1 MREIP
6 ASQLR
11 EGILRMLSDK
21 NKLRT
26 LLLSDDLDIRHKLQ
40 NILITISMA
49 GCAASVVIS
58 FATQMSLA
66 GNLASLLGLL
76 TLSLA
81 FYLSVI
87 RKKKEAAYYL
97 ITIAVNLVLFPLMYM
112 LNGGV
117 YSGMPLWLAFG
128 LVFPWFAMDGAR
140 CCVMFALDLI
150 AALGCLAVQMFFP
163 ELILLPEG
171 DLTKM
176 AVLDVAQV
184 MVTVPVM
191 IGLTVKYQSV
201 VFKRQ
206 QRKMEQQEKKLLE
219 AMRTADRANEA
230 KTSFLASMSHEIR
243 TPINAVLG
251 MDEMILRESSD
262 ESILSYAANIQSA
275 GHSLLSVIND
285 ILDLSKIESGRLELL
300 TAEYSTQQL
309 MNDCYSM
316 MIMRAEKKDL
326 LLEIKNDPQLPA
338 KLAGDEVRLRQVILN
353 LLTNAVKYTSAGEV
367 TMRVD
372 FKHTAE
378 NEIMLKISVRDTGM
392 GISQENQQNLFKA
405 FRRLDEMT
413 NRHIEGTG
421 LGLNIT
427 KHLTEMMGGTI
438 AVRSTL
444 GSGSEFT
451 VEIPQRVVS
460 YEPVGVFIE
469 NRRAA
474 SGQKEEYHERFR
486 APGARILVVDDVKL
500 NIDVIK
506 GLLRLTQIRTESA
519 YSGRECLGLV
529 SRTHYDLIFMDHLM
543 PDMDGI
549 ETLKQLRAQDGSPNA
564 GTPVIA
570 LTANVMVGAR
580 EKYAACGFTDY
591 LAKPVQSDRL
601 ESVLLEYLPREL
613 ILPITP
619 GSETHE
625 AASGAREL
633 PELNAAA
640 GINCCCGDEKLFRRI
655 IGMADMTSRAES
667 LEKALDNSD
676 WKEYAQTCTELC
688 SAAAAV
694 GAERLAQSAQYSA
707 DLLAAGNIAELRS
720 HERRLI
726 SHCKSFDEAAAA
738 YIQKYTENG
747 EKY

>member
-76 TLSLA
+76 TLFLA

-87 RKKKEAAYYL
+87 RKKKEAASYL

-128 LVFPWFAMDGAR
+128 LAFPWFAMDGAR

-201 VFKRQ
+201 VFMRQ

-474 SGQKEEYHERFR
+474 QRSERGVSR
-486 APGARILVVDDVKL
+486 ALPGAGSKDP
-500 NIDVIK
+500 
-506 GLLRLTQIRTESA
+506 G
-519 YSGRECLGLV
+519 SGRCE
-529 SRTHYDLIFMDHLM
+529 
-543 PDMDGI
+543 
-549 ETLKQLRAQDGSPNA
+549 
-564 GTPVIA
+564 
-570 LTANVMVGAR
+570 
-580 EKYAACGFTDY
+580 
-591 LAKPVQSDRL
+591 
-601 ESVLLEYLPREL
+601 
-613 ILPITP
+613 
-619 GSETHE
+619 
-625 AASGAREL
+625 
-633 PELNAAA
+633 
-640 GINCCCGDEKLFRRI
+640 
-655 IGMADMTSRAES
+655 
-667 LEKALDNSD
+667 
-676 WKEYAQTCTELC
+676 
-688 SAAAAV
+688 
-694 GAERLAQSAQYSA
+694 AQYRCHKGTAPSDA
-707 DLLAAGNIAELRS
+707 DTDRIRLQRARVPRAGFAYALRP
-720 HERRLI
+720 
-726 SHCKSFDEAAAA
+726 
-738 YIQKYTENG
+738 YIHGSSYA
-747 EKY
+747 

>member
-21 NKLRT
+21 SKLRT

-140 CCVMFALDLI
+140 CYVMFALDLI

-427 KHLTEMMGGTI
+427 KRLTEMMGGTI

-564 GTPVIA
+564 GTP
-570 LTANVMVGAR
+570 
-580 EKYAACGFTDY
+580 
-591 LAKPVQSDRL
+591 
-601 ESVLLEYLPREL
+601 
-613 ILPITP
+613 
-619 GSETHE
+619 
-625 AASGAREL
+625 
-633 PELNAAA
+633 
-640 GINCCCGDEKLFRRI
+640 RR
-655 IGMADMTSRAES
+655 
-667 LEKALDNSD
+667 
-676 WKEYAQTCTELC
+676 
-688 SAAAAV
+688 
-694 GAERLAQSAQYSA
+694 
-707 DLLAAGNIAELRS
+707 
-720 HERRLI
+720 RR
-726 SHCKSFDEAAAA
+726 
-738 YIQKYTENG
+738 N
-747 EKY
+747 

>member
-1 MREIP
+1 MPNAGNPREP
-6 ASQLR
+6 TQGGYTAHALR
-11 EGILRMLSDK
+11 QKQTPYAPSER
-21 NKLRT
+21 RP
-26 LLLSDDLDIRHKLQ
+26 RHTPQTTEYTDYYKHG
-40 NILITISMA
+40 

-87 RKKKEAAYYL
+87 RKKKEAASYL

-140 CCVMFALDLI
+140 CYVMFALDLI

-460 YEPVGVFIE
+460 YDPVGVFIE

-564 GTPVIA
+564 GTP
-570 LTANVMVGAR
+570 
-580 EKYAACGFTDY
+580 
-591 LAKPVQSDRL
+591 
-601 ESVLLEYLPREL
+601 
-613 ILPITP
+613 
-619 GSETHE
+619 
-625 AASGAREL
+625 
-633 PELNAAA
+633 
-640 GINCCCGDEKLFRRI
+640 RR
-655 IGMADMTSRAES
+655 
-667 LEKALDNSD
+667 
-676 WKEYAQTCTELC
+676 
-688 SAAAAV
+688 
-694 GAERLAQSAQYSA
+694 
-707 DLLAAGNIAELRS
+707 
-720 HERRLI
+720 RR
-726 SHCKSFDEAAAA
+726 
-738 YIQKYTENG
+738 N
-747 EKY
+747 

>member
-87 RKKKEAAYYL
+87 RKKKEAASYL

-201 VFKRQ
+201 VFTRQ

-427 KHLTEMMGGTI
+427 K
-438 AVRSTL
+438 
-444 GSGSEFT
+444 
-451 VEIPQRVVS
+451 
-460 YEPVGVFIE
+460 
-469 NRRAA
+469 A
-474 SGQKEEYHERFR
+474 SH
-486 APGARILVVDDVKL
+486 
-500 NIDVIK
+500 
-506 GLLRLTQIRTESA
+506 
-519 YSGRECLGLV
+519 
-529 SRTHYDLIFMDHLM
+529 
-543 PDMDGI
+543 
-549 ETLKQLRAQDGSPNA
+549 
-564 GTPVIA
+564 
-570 LTANVMVGAR
+570 
-580 EKYAACGFTDY
+580 
-591 LAKPVQSDRL
+591 
-601 ESVLLEYLPREL
+601 
-613 ILPITP
+613 
-619 GSETHE
+619 
-625 AASGAREL
+625 
-633 PELNAAA
+633 
-640 GINCCCGDEKLFRRI
+640 
-655 IGMADMTSRAES
+655 
-667 LEKALDNSD
+667 
-676 WKEYAQTCTELC
+676 
-688 SAAAAV
+688 
-694 GAERLAQSAQYSA
+694 
-707 DLLAAGNIAELRS
+707 
-720 HERRLI
+720 
-726 SHCKSFDEAAAA
+726 
-738 YIQKYTENG
+738 
-747 EKY
+747 

>member
-1 MREIP
+1 MKNTKAYGAEI
-6 ASQLR
+6 QDELR
-11 EGILRMLSDK
+11 ETAPEYEKWRRRLFIMNCVIAAGVFLLEIGVNIILFVQGKVNPDIVYHLMRYLVVPSGLVFLAVLFDGIMMRCFPNKDWLLNYIMVLTVVFMCTVVAVTHYVFPITMTAFVIPVLMSVVFGNNRM
-21 NKLRT
+21 T
-26 LLLSDDLDIRHKLQ
+26 AA
-40 NILITISMA
+40 T
-49 GCAASVVIS
+49 AASCSVCVILTGIWRNIDGTDTDRYYVVQEVVIS
-58 FATQMSLA
+58 LGIIFMSLIVA
-66 GNLASLLGLL
+66 EIVNSLITEQNHRLL
-76 TLSLA
+76 DAL
-81 FYLSVI
+81 
-87 RKKKEAAYYL
+87 RKEKRSQQEAEAA
-97 ITIAVNLVLFPLMYM
+97 N
-112 LNGGV
+112 
-117 YSGMPLWLAFG
+117 
-128 LVFPWFAMDGAR
+128 
-140 CCVMFALDLI
+140 
-150 AALGCLAVQMFFP
+150 
-163 ELILLPEG
+163 
-171 DLTKM
+171 M
-176 AVLDVAQV
+176 A
-184 MVTVPVM
+184 
-191 IGLTVKYQSV
+191 KS
-201 VFKRQ
+201 
-206 QRKMEQQEKKLLE
+206 
-219 AMRTADRANEA
+219 
-230 KTSFLASMSHEIR
+230 SFLANMSHEIR

-667 LEKALDNSD
+667 LEKALDSSD

-694 GAERLAQSAQYSA
+694 GAERLAQSAQYAA

-726 SHCKSFDEAAAA
+726 SHCRSFDEAAAA

>member
-21 NKLRT
+21 SKLRT

-140 CCVMFALDLI
+140 CYVMFALDLI

-367 TMRVD
+367 TVRVD

-460 YEPVGVFIE
+460 YEPVGGVHRE
-469 NRRAA
+469 PPCRQRSERGVSRAL
-474 SGQKEEYHERFR
+474 
-486 APGARILVVDDVKL
+486 PGAGSKDP
-500 NIDVIK
+500 
-506 GLLRLTQIRTESA
+506 G
-519 YSGRECLGLV
+519 SGRCEAQHRCHKGTAPSDADTDRIRLQRARVPRAGFADAL
-529 SRTHYDLIFMDHLM
+529 R
-543 PDMDGI
+543 PDI
-549 ETLKQLRAQDGSPNA
+549 HGSS
-564 GTPVIA
+564 
-570 LTANVMVGAR
+570 
-580 EKYAACGFTDY
+580 YA
-591 LAKPVQSDRL
+591 
-601 ESVLLEYLPREL
+601 
-613 ILPITP
+613 
-619 GSETHE
+619 
-625 AASGAREL
+625 
-633 PELNAAA
+633 
-640 GINCCCGDEKLFRRI
+640 
-655 IGMADMTSRAES
+655 
-667 LEKALDNSD
+667 
-676 WKEYAQTCTELC
+676 
-688 SAAAAV
+688 
-694 GAERLAQSAQYSA
+694 
-707 DLLAAGNIAELRS
+707 
-720 HERRLI
+720 
-726 SHCKSFDEAAAA
+726 
-738 YIQKYTENG
+738 
-747 EKY
+747 

>member
-87 RKKKEAAYYL
+87 RKKKEAASYL

-184 MVTVPVM
+184 MVTVSVM

-460 YEPVGVFIE
+460 YEPVGGVHRE
-469 NRRAA
+469 PPCRQRSERGVSRAL
-474 SGQKEEYHERFR
+474 
-486 APGARILVVDDVKL
+486 PGAGSKDP
-500 NIDVIK
+500 
-506 GLLRLTQIRTESA
+506 G
-519 YSGRECLGLV
+519 SGRCEAQHRCHKGTAPSDADTDRIRLQRARVPRAGFAYAL
-529 SRTHYDLIFMDHLM
+529 R
-543 PDMDGI
+543 PDI
-549 ETLKQLRAQDGSPNA
+549 HGSP
-564 GTPVIA
+564 
-570 LTANVMVGAR
+570 
-580 EKYAACGFTDY
+580 YA
-591 LAKPVQSDRL
+591 
-601 ESVLLEYLPREL
+601 
-613 ILPITP
+613 
-619 GSETHE
+619 
-625 AASGAREL
+625 
-633 PELNAAA
+633 
-640 GINCCCGDEKLFRRI
+640 
-655 IGMADMTSRAES
+655 
-667 LEKALDNSD
+667 
-676 WKEYAQTCTELC
+676 
-688 SAAAAV
+688 
-694 GAERLAQSAQYSA
+694 
-707 DLLAAGNIAELRS
+707 
-720 HERRLI
+720 
-726 SHCKSFDEAAAA
+726 
-738 YIQKYTENG
+738 
-747 EKY
+747 

>member
-21 NKLRT
+21 SKLRT

-176 AVLDVAQV
+176 ALLDVAQV

-201 VFKRQ
+201 VFMRQ

-367 TMRVD
+367 TMLVD

-460 YEPVGVFIE
+460 YEPVGGVHRE
-469 NRRAA
+469 PPCRQRSERGVSRAL
-474 SGQKEEYHERFR
+474 
-486 APGARILVVDDVKL
+486 PGAGSKDP
-500 NIDVIK
+500 
-506 GLLRLTQIRTESA
+506 G
-519 YSGRECLGLV
+519 SGRCEAQHRCHKGTAPSDADTDRIRLQRARVPRAGFADAL
-529 SRTHYDLIFMDHLM
+529 R
-543 PDMDGI
+543 PDI
-549 ETLKQLRAQDGSPNA
+549 HGSS
-564 GTPVIA
+564 
-570 LTANVMVGAR
+570 
-580 EKYAACGFTDY
+580 YA
-591 LAKPVQSDRL
+591 
-601 ESVLLEYLPREL
+601 
-613 ILPITP
+613 
-619 GSETHE
+619 
-625 AASGAREL
+625 
-633 PELNAAA
+633 
-640 GINCCCGDEKLFRRI
+640 
-655 IGMADMTSRAES
+655 
-667 LEKALDNSD
+667 
-676 WKEYAQTCTELC
+676 
-688 SAAAAV
+688 
-694 GAERLAQSAQYSA
+694 
-707 DLLAAGNIAELRS
+707 
-720 HERRLI
+720 
-726 SHCKSFDEAAAA
+726 
-738 YIQKYTENG
+738 
-747 EKY
+747 

>member
-87 RKKKEAAYYL
+87 RKKKEAASYL

-460 YEPVGVFIE
+460 YEPVGGVHRE
-469 NRRAA
+469 PPCRQRSERGVSRAL
-474 SGQKEEYHERFR
+474 
-486 APGARILVVDDVKL
+486 PGAGSKDP
-500 NIDVIK
+500 
-506 GLLRLTQIRTESA
+506 G
-519 YSGRECLGLV
+519 SGRCEAQHRCHKGTAPSDADTDRIRLQRARVPRAGFAYAL
-529 SRTHYDLIFMDHLM
+529 R
-543 PDMDGI
+543 PDI
-549 ETLKQLRAQDGSPNA
+549 HGSP
-564 GTPVIA
+564 
-570 LTANVMVGAR
+570 
-580 EKYAACGFTDY
+580 YA
-591 LAKPVQSDRL
+591 
-601 ESVLLEYLPREL
+601 
-613 ILPITP
+613 
-619 GSETHE
+619 
-625 AASGAREL
+625 
-633 PELNAAA
+633 
-640 GINCCCGDEKLFRRI
+640 
-655 IGMADMTSRAES
+655 
-667 LEKALDNSD
+667 
-676 WKEYAQTCTELC
+676 
-688 SAAAAV
+688 
-694 GAERLAQSAQYSA
+694 
-707 DLLAAGNIAELRS
+707 
-720 HERRLI
+720 
-726 SHCKSFDEAAAA
+726 
-738 YIQKYTENG
+738 
-747 EKY
+747 

>member
-87 RKKKEAAYYL
+87 RKKKEAASYL

-460 YEPVGVFIE
+460 YEPVGGVHRE
-469 NRRAA
+469 PPCRQRSERGVSRAL
-474 SGQKEEYHERFR
+474 
-486 APGARILVVDDVKL
+486 PGAGSKDP
-500 NIDVIK
+500 
-506 GLLRLTQIRTESA
+506 G
-519 YSGRECLGLV
+519 SGRCEAQHRCHKGTAPSDADTDRIRLQRARVPRAGFADAL
-529 SRTHYDLIFMDHLM
+529 R
-543 PDMDGI
+543 PDI
-549 ETLKQLRAQDGSPNA
+549 HGSS
-564 GTPVIA
+564 
-570 LTANVMVGAR
+570 
-580 EKYAACGFTDY
+580 YA
-591 LAKPVQSDRL
+591 
-601 ESVLLEYLPREL
+601 
-613 ILPITP
+613 
-619 GSETHE
+619 
-625 AASGAREL
+625 
-633 PELNAAA
+633 
-640 GINCCCGDEKLFRRI
+640 
-655 IGMADMTSRAES
+655 
-667 LEKALDNSD
+667 
-676 WKEYAQTCTELC
+676 
-688 SAAAAV
+688 
-694 GAERLAQSAQYSA
+694 
-707 DLLAAGNIAELRS
+707 
-720 HERRLI
+720 
-726 SHCKSFDEAAAA
+726 
-738 YIQKYTENG
+738 
-747 EKY
+747 

>member
-76 TLSLA
+76 TLFLA

-87 RKKKEAAYYL
+87 RKKKEAASYL

-117 YSGMPLWLAFG
+117 YSGMPLWLVFG

-140 CCVMFALDLI
+140 CYVMFALDLI

-460 YEPVGVFIE
+460 YEPVGGVHRE
-469 NRRAA
+469 PPCRQRSERGVSRAL
-474 SGQKEEYHERFR
+474 
-486 APGARILVVDDVKL
+486 PGAGSKDP
-500 NIDVIK
+500 
-506 GLLRLTQIRTESA
+506 G
-519 YSGRECLGLV
+519 SGRCEAQHRCHKGTAPSDADTDRIRLQRARVPRAGFADAL
-529 SRTHYDLIFMDHLM
+529 R
-543 PDMDGI
+543 PDI
-549 ETLKQLRAQDGSPNA
+549 HGSS
-564 GTPVIA
+564 
-570 LTANVMVGAR
+570 
-580 EKYAACGFTDY
+580 YA
-591 LAKPVQSDRL
+591 
-601 ESVLLEYLPREL
+601 
-613 ILPITP
+613 
-619 GSETHE
+619 
-625 AASGAREL
+625 
-633 PELNAAA
+633 
-640 GINCCCGDEKLFRRI
+640 
-655 IGMADMTSRAES
+655 
-667 LEKALDNSD
+667 
-676 WKEYAQTCTELC
+676 
-688 SAAAAV
+688 
-694 GAERLAQSAQYSA
+694 
-707 DLLAAGNIAELRS
+707 
-720 HERRLI
+720 
-726 SHCKSFDEAAAA
+726 
-738 YIQKYTENG
+738 
-747 EKY
+747 

>member
-76 TLSLA
+76 TLFLA

-87 RKKKEAAYYL
+87 RKKKEAASYL

-460 YEPVGVFIE
+460 YEPVGGVHRE
-469 NRRAA
+469 PPCRQRSERGVSRAL
-474 SGQKEEYHERFR
+474 
-486 APGARILVVDDVKL
+486 PGAGSKDP
-500 NIDVIK
+500 
-506 GLLRLTQIRTESA
+506 G
-519 YSGRECLGLV
+519 SGRCEAQHRCHKGTAPSDADTDRIRLQRARVPRAGFADAL
-529 SRTHYDLIFMDHLM
+529 R
-543 PDMDGI
+543 PDI
-549 ETLKQLRAQDGSPNA
+549 HGSS
-564 GTPVIA
+564 
-570 LTANVMVGAR
+570 
-580 EKYAACGFTDY
+580 YA
-591 LAKPVQSDRL
+591 
-601 ESVLLEYLPREL
+601 
-613 ILPITP
+613 
-619 GSETHE
+619 
-625 AASGAREL
+625 
-633 PELNAAA
+633 
-640 GINCCCGDEKLFRRI
+640 
-655 IGMADMTSRAES
+655 
-667 LEKALDNSD
+667 
-676 WKEYAQTCTELC
+676 
-688 SAAAAV
+688 
-694 GAERLAQSAQYSA
+694 
-707 DLLAAGNIAELRS
+707 
-720 HERRLI
+720 
-726 SHCKSFDEAAAA
+726 
-738 YIQKYTENG
+738 
-747 EKY
+747 

>member
-21 NKLRT
+21 SKLRT

-76 TLSLA
+76 TLFLA

-460 YEPVGVFIE
+460 YEPVGGVHRE
-469 NRRAA
+469 PPCRQRSERGVSRAL
-474 SGQKEEYHERFR
+474 
-486 APGARILVVDDVKL
+486 PGAGSKDP
-500 NIDVIK
+500 
-506 GLLRLTQIRTESA
+506 G
-519 YSGRECLGLV
+519 SGRCEAQHRCHKGTAPSDADTDRIRLQRARVPRAGFADAL
-529 SRTHYDLIFMDHLM
+529 R
-543 PDMDGI
+543 PDI
-549 ETLKQLRAQDGSPNA
+549 HGSS
-564 GTPVIA
+564 
-570 LTANVMVGAR
+570 
-580 EKYAACGFTDY
+580 YA
-591 LAKPVQSDRL
+591 
-601 ESVLLEYLPREL
+601 
-613 ILPITP
+613 
-619 GSETHE
+619 
-625 AASGAREL
+625 
-633 PELNAAA
+633 
-640 GINCCCGDEKLFRRI
+640 
-655 IGMADMTSRAES
+655 
-667 LEKALDNSD
+667 
-676 WKEYAQTCTELC
+676 
-688 SAAAAV
+688 
-694 GAERLAQSAQYSA
+694 
-707 DLLAAGNIAELRS
+707 
-720 HERRLI
+720 
-726 SHCKSFDEAAAA
+726 
-738 YIQKYTENG
+738 
-747 EKY
+747 

>member
-21 NKLRT
+21 SKLRT

-76 TLSLA
+76 TLFLA

-184 MVTVPVM
+184 MVTVSVM

-460 YEPVGVFIE
+460 YEPVGGVHRE
-469 NRRAA
+469 PPCRQRSERGVSRAL
-474 SGQKEEYHERFR
+474 
-486 APGARILVVDDVKL
+486 PGAGSKDP
-500 NIDVIK
+500 
-506 GLLRLTQIRTESA
+506 G
-519 YSGRECLGLV
+519 SGRCEAQHRCHKGTAPSDADTDRIRLQRARVPRAGFAYAL
-529 SRTHYDLIFMDHLM
+529 R
-543 PDMDGI
+543 PDI
-549 ETLKQLRAQDGSPNA
+549 HGSP
-564 GTPVIA
+564 
-570 LTANVMVGAR
+570 
-580 EKYAACGFTDY
+580 YA
-591 LAKPVQSDRL
+591 
-601 ESVLLEYLPREL
+601 
-613 ILPITP
+613 
-619 GSETHE
+619 
-625 AASGAREL
+625 
-633 PELNAAA
+633 
-640 GINCCCGDEKLFRRI
+640 
-655 IGMADMTSRAES
+655 
-667 LEKALDNSD
+667 
-676 WKEYAQTCTELC
+676 
-688 SAAAAV
+688 
-694 GAERLAQSAQYSA
+694 
-707 DLLAAGNIAELRS
+707 
-720 HERRLI
+720 
-726 SHCKSFDEAAAA
+726 
-738 YIQKYTENG
+738 
-747 EKY
+747 

>member
-87 RKKKEAAYYL
+87 RKKKEAASYL

-460 YEPVGVFIE
+460 YEPVGGVHRE
-469 NRRAA
+469 PPCRQRSERGVSRAL
-474 SGQKEEYHERFR
+474 
-486 APGARILVVDDVKL
+486 PGAGSKDP
-500 NIDVIK
+500 
-506 GLLRLTQIRTESA
+506 G
-519 YSGRECLGLV
+519 SGRCE
-529 SRTHYDLIFMDHLM
+529 
-543 PDMDGI
+543 
-549 ETLKQLRAQDGSPNA
+549 
-564 GTPVIA
+564 
-570 LTANVMVGAR
+570 
-580 EKYAACGFTDY
+580 
-591 LAKPVQSDRL
+591 
-601 ESVLLEYLPREL
+601 
-613 ILPITP
+613 
-619 GSETHE
+619 
-625 AASGAREL
+625 
-633 PELNAAA
+633 
-640 GINCCCGDEKLFRRI
+640 
-655 IGMADMTSRAES
+655 
-667 LEKALDNSD
+667 
-676 WKEYAQTCTELC
+676 
-688 SAAAAV
+688 
-694 GAERLAQSAQYSA
+694 AQYRCRKGTAPSDA
-707 DLLAAGNIAELRS
+707 DTDRIRLQRARVPRAGFAYALRP
-720 HERRLI
+720 
-726 SHCKSFDEAAAA
+726 
-738 YIQKYTENG
+738 YIHGSSYA
-747 EKY
+747 

>member
-21 NKLRT
+21 SKLRT

-76 TLSLA
+76 TLFLA

-87 RKKKEAAYYL
+87 RKKKEAASYL

-460 YEPVGVFIE
+460 Y
-469 NRRAA
+469 
-474 SGQKEEYHERFR
+474 
-486 APGARILVVDDVKL
+486 
-500 NIDVIK
+500 
-506 GLLRLTQIRTESA
+506 
-519 YSGRECLGLV
+519 
-529 SRTHYDLIFMDHLM
+529 
-543 PDMDGI
+543 
-549 ETLKQLRAQDGSPNA
+549 
-564 GTPVIA
+564 
-570 LTANVMVGAR
+570 
-580 EKYAACGFTDY
+580 
-591 LAKPVQSDRL
+591 
-601 ESVLLEYLPREL
+601 
-613 ILPITP
+613 
-619 GSETHE
+619 
-625 AASGAREL
+625 
-633 PELNAAA
+633 
-640 GINCCCGDEKLFRRI
+640 
-655 IGMADMTSRAES
+655 
-667 LEKALDNSD
+667 
-676 WKEYAQTCTELC
+676 
-688 SAAAAV
+688 
-694 GAERLAQSAQYSA
+694 
-707 DLLAAGNIAELRS
+707 
-720 HERRLI
+720 
-726 SHCKSFDEAAAA
+726 
-738 YIQKYTENG
+738 
-747 EKY
+747 

>member
-87 RKKKEAAYYL
+87 RKKKEAASYL

-413 NRHIEGTG
+413 NPHIEGTG

-427 KHLTEMMGGTI
+427 KRLTEMMGGTL

-580 EKYAACGFTDY
+580 
-591 LAKPVQSDRL
+591 
-601 ESVLLEYLPREL
+601 
-613 ILPITP
+613 
-619 GSETHE
+619 
-625 AASGAREL
+625 
-633 PELNAAA
+633 
-640 GINCCCGDEKLFRRI
+640 
-655 IGMADMTSRAES
+655 
-667 LEKALDNSD
+667 
-676 WKEYAQTCTELC
+676 
-688 SAAAAV
+688 
-694 GAERLAQSAQYSA
+694 
-707 DLLAAGNIAELRS
+707 
-720 HERRLI
+720 
-726 SHCKSFDEAAAA
+726 
-738 YIQKYTENG
+738 
-747 EKY
+747 

>member
-76 TLSLA
+76 TLFLA

-201 VFKRQ
+201 VFMRQ

-529 SRTHYDLIFMDHLM
+529 SRTHYDLIFM
-543 PDMDGI
+543 
-549 ETLKQLRAQDGSPNA
+549 A
-564 GTPVIA
+564 
-570 LTANVMVGAR
+570 
-580 EKYAACGFTDY
+580 
-591 LAKPVQSDRL
+591 
-601 ESVLLEYLPREL
+601 
-613 ILPITP
+613 
-619 GSETHE
+619 
-625 AASGAREL
+625 
-633 PELNAAA
+633 
-640 GINCCCGDEKLFRRI
+640 
-655 IGMADMTSRAES
+655 
-667 LEKALDNSD
+667 
-676 WKEYAQTCTELC
+676 
-688 SAAAAV
+688 
-694 GAERLAQSAQYSA
+694 
-707 DLLAAGNIAELRS
+707 
-720 HERRLI
+720 
-726 SHCKSFDEAAAA
+726 
-738 YIQKYTENG
+738 
-747 EKY
+747 

>member
-243 TPINAVLG
+243 TPING
-251 MDEMILRESSD
+251 
-262 ESILSYAANIQSA
+262 
-275 GHSLLSVIND
+275 
-285 ILDLSKIESGRLELL
+285 
-300 TAEYSTQQL
+300 
-309 MNDCYSM
+309 YSM

-640 GINCCCGDEKLFRRI
+640 GINFCCGDEKLFRRI

-694 GAERLAQSAQYSA
+694 GAERLAQSAQYAA

>member
-49 GCAASVVIS
+49 GCAVSVVIS

-76 TLSLA
+76 TLFLA

-87 RKKKEAAYYL
+87 RKKKEAASYL

-460 YEPVGVFIE
+460 YEPVGGVHRE
-469 NRRAA
+469 PPCRQRSERGVSRAL
-474 SGQKEEYHERFR
+474 
-486 APGARILVVDDVKL
+486 PGAGSKDP
-500 NIDVIK
+500 
-506 GLLRLTQIRTESA
+506 G
-519 YSGRECLGLV
+519 SGRCEAQHRCHKGTAPSDADTDRIRLQRARVPRAGFADAL
-529 SRTHYDLIFMDHLM
+529 R
-543 PDMDGI
+543 PDI
-549 ETLKQLRAQDGSPNA
+549 HGSS
-564 GTPVIA
+564 
-570 LTANVMVGAR
+570 
-580 EKYAACGFTDY
+580 YA
-591 LAKPVQSDRL
+591 
-601 ESVLLEYLPREL
+601 
-613 ILPITP
+613 
-619 GSETHE
+619 
-625 AASGAREL
+625 
-633 PELNAAA
+633 
-640 GINCCCGDEKLFRRI
+640 
-655 IGMADMTSRAES
+655 
-667 LEKALDNSD
+667 
-676 WKEYAQTCTELC
+676 
-688 SAAAAV
+688 
-694 GAERLAQSAQYSA
+694 
-707 DLLAAGNIAELRS
+707 
-720 HERRLI
+720 
-726 SHCKSFDEAAAA
+726 
-738 YIQKYTENG
+738 
-747 EKY
+747 

>member
-21 NKLRT
+21 SKLRT

-76 TLSLA
+76 TLFLA

-87 RKKKEAAYYL
+87 RKKKEAASYL

-460 YEPVGVFIE
+460 YEPVGGVHRE
-469 NRRAA
+469 PPSRQRSERGVSRAL
-474 SGQKEEYHERFR
+474 
-486 APGARILVVDDVKL
+486 PGAGSKDP
-500 NIDVIK
+500 
-506 GLLRLTQIRTESA
+506 G
-519 YSGRECLGLV
+519 SGRCEAQHRCHKGTAPSDADTDRIRLQRARVPRAGFA
-529 SRTHYDLIFMDHLM
+529 YA
-543 PDMDGI
+543 
-549 ETLKQLRAQDGSPNA
+549 LRPYIHGSS
-564 GTPVIA
+564 
-570 LTANVMVGAR
+570 
-580 EKYAACGFTDY
+580 YA
-591 LAKPVQSDRL
+591 
-601 ESVLLEYLPREL
+601 
-613 ILPITP
+613 
-619 GSETHE
+619 
-625 AASGAREL
+625 
-633 PELNAAA
+633 
-640 GINCCCGDEKLFRRI
+640 
-655 IGMADMTSRAES
+655 
-667 LEKALDNSD
+667 
-676 WKEYAQTCTELC
+676 
-688 SAAAAV
+688 
-694 GAERLAQSAQYSA
+694 
-707 DLLAAGNIAELRS
+707 
-720 HERRLI
+720 
-726 SHCKSFDEAAAA
+726 
-738 YIQKYTENG
+738 
-747 EKY
+747 

>member
-21 NKLRT
+21 SKLRT

-87 RKKKEAAYYL
+87 RKKKEAASYL

-460 YEPVGVFIE
+460 YEPVGGVHRE
-469 NRRAA
+469 PPCRQRSERGVSRAL
-474 SGQKEEYHERFR
+474 
-486 APGARILVVDDVKL
+486 PGAGSKDP
-500 NIDVIK
+500 
-506 GLLRLTQIRTESA
+506 G
-519 YSGRECLGLV
+519 SGRCEAQHRCHKGTAPSDADTDRIRLQRARVPRAGFADAL
-529 SRTHYDLIFMDHLM
+529 R
-543 PDMDGI
+543 PDI
-549 ETLKQLRAQDGSPNA
+549 HGSP
-564 GTPVIA
+564 
-570 LTANVMVGAR
+570 
-580 EKYAACGFTDY
+580 YA
-591 LAKPVQSDRL
+591 
-601 ESVLLEYLPREL
+601 
-613 ILPITP
+613 
-619 GSETHE
+619 
-625 AASGAREL
+625 
-633 PELNAAA
+633 
-640 GINCCCGDEKLFRRI
+640 
-655 IGMADMTSRAES
+655 
-667 LEKALDNSD
+667 
-676 WKEYAQTCTELC
+676 
-688 SAAAAV
+688 
-694 GAERLAQSAQYSA
+694 
-707 DLLAAGNIAELRS
+707 
-720 HERRLI
+720 
-726 SHCKSFDEAAAA
+726 
-738 YIQKYTENG
+738 
-747 EKY
+747 

>member
-1 MREIP
+1 MP
-6 ASQLR
+6 
-11 EGILRMLSDK
+11 
-21 NKLRT
+21 N
-26 LLLSDDLDIRHKLQ
+26 
-40 NILITISMA
+40 
-49 GCAASVVIS
+49 
-58 FATQMSLA
+58 A
-66 GNLASLLGLL
+66 GNPREPTQGGYTAHALRQKQTPYAPSERRPRHTPQTSEYTDYYKHGGLRRVSGDLLRDADESRGEPCLL

-338 KLAGDEVRLRQVILN
+338 GE
-353 LLTNAVKYTSAGEV
+353 SA
-367 TMRVD
+367 
-372 FKHTAE
+372 
-378 NEIMLKISVRDTGM
+378 
-392 GISQENQQNLFKA
+392 
-405 FRRLDEMT
+405 
-413 NRHIEGTG
+413 
-421 LGLNIT
+421 
-427 KHLTEMMGGTI
+427 
-438 AVRSTL
+438 
-444 GSGSEFT
+444 
-451 VEIPQRVVS
+451 
-460 YEPVGVFIE
+460 EPVQGVPPAGR
-469 NRRAA
+469 NDQPPHRRHRSWPQYNKA
-474 SGQKEEYHERFR
+474 SH
-486 APGARILVVDDVKL
+486 
-500 NIDVIK
+500 
-506 GLLRLTQIRTESA
+506 
-519 YSGRECLGLV
+519 
-529 SRTHYDLIFMDHLM
+529 
-543 PDMDGI
+543 
-549 ETLKQLRAQDGSPNA
+549 
-564 GTPVIA
+564 
-570 LTANVMVGAR
+570 
-580 EKYAACGFTDY
+580 
-591 LAKPVQSDRL
+591 
-601 ESVLLEYLPREL
+601 
-613 ILPITP
+613 
-619 GSETHE
+619 
-625 AASGAREL
+625 
-633 PELNAAA
+633 
-640 GINCCCGDEKLFRRI
+640 
-655 IGMADMTSRAES
+655 
-667 LEKALDNSD
+667 
-676 WKEYAQTCTELC
+676 
-688 SAAAAV
+688 
-694 GAERLAQSAQYSA
+694 
-707 DLLAAGNIAELRS
+707 
-720 HERRLI
+720 
-726 SHCKSFDEAAAA
+726 
-738 YIQKYTENG
+738 
-747 EKY
+747 

>member
-87 RKKKEAAYYL
+87 RKKKEAASYL

-285 ILDLSKIESGRLELL
+285 ILDLSKIESCRLELL

-529 SRTHYDLIFMDHLM
+529 SRTHYDLIFMDPLCL
-543 PDMDGI
+543 I
-549 ETLKQLRAQDGSPNA
+549 WTALRP
-564 GTPVIA
+564 
-570 LTANVMVGAR
+570 
-580 EKYAACGFTDY
+580 
-591 LAKPVQSDRL
+591 
-601 ESVLLEYLPREL
+601 
-613 ILPITP
+613 
-619 GSETHE
+619 
-625 AASGAREL
+625 
-633 PELNAAA
+633 
-640 GINCCCGDEKLFRRI
+640 
-655 IGMADMTSRAES
+655 
-667 LEKALDNSD
+667 
-676 WKEYAQTCTELC
+676 
-688 SAAAAV
+688 
-694 GAERLAQSAQYSA
+694 
-707 DLLAAGNIAELRS
+707 
-720 HERRLI
+720 
-726 SHCKSFDEAAAA
+726 
-738 YIQKYTENG
+738 
-747 EKY
+747 

>member
-21 NKLRT
+21 SKLRT

-460 YEPVGVFIE
+460 YEPVGGVHRE
-469 NRRAA
+469 PPCRQRSERGVSRAL
-474 SGQKEEYHERFR
+474 
-486 APGARILVVDDVKL
+486 PGAGSKDP
-500 NIDVIK
+500 
-506 GLLRLTQIRTESA
+506 G
-519 YSGRECLGLV
+519 SGRCE
-529 SRTHYDLIFMDHLM
+529 
-543 PDMDGI
+543 
-549 ETLKQLRAQDGSPNA
+549 
-564 GTPVIA
+564 
-570 LTANVMVGAR
+570 
-580 EKYAACGFTDY
+580 
-591 LAKPVQSDRL
+591 
-601 ESVLLEYLPREL
+601 
-613 ILPITP
+613 
-619 GSETHE
+619 
-625 AASGAREL
+625 
-633 PELNAAA
+633 
-640 GINCCCGDEKLFRRI
+640 
-655 IGMADMTSRAES
+655 
-667 LEKALDNSD
+667 
-676 WKEYAQTCTELC
+676 
-688 SAAAAV
+688 
-694 GAERLAQSAQYSA
+694 AQYRCHKGTAPSDA
-707 DLLAAGNIAELRS
+707 DTDRIRLQRARVPRAGFAYALRP
-720 HERRLI
+720 
-726 SHCKSFDEAAAA
+726 
-738 YIQKYTENG
+738 YIHGSSYA
-747 EKY
+747 

>member
-21 NKLRT
+21 SKLRT

-76 TLSLA
+76 TLFLA

-87 RKKKEAAYYL
+87 RKKKEAASYL

-460 YEPVGVFIE
+460 YEPVGGVHRE
-469 NRRAA
+469 PPCRQRSERGVSRAL
-474 SGQKEEYHERFR
+474 
-486 APGARILVVDDVKL
+486 PGAGSKDP
-500 NIDVIK
+500 
-506 GLLRLTQIRTESA
+506 G
-519 YSGRECLGLV
+519 SGRCEAQHRCHKGTAPSDADTDRIRLQRARVPRAGFADAL
-529 SRTHYDLIFMDHLM
+529 R
-543 PDMDGI
+543 PDI
-549 ETLKQLRAQDGSPNA
+549 HGSS
-564 GTPVIA
+564 
-570 LTANVMVGAR
+570 
-580 EKYAACGFTDY
+580 YA
-591 LAKPVQSDRL
+591 
-601 ESVLLEYLPREL
+601 
-613 ILPITP
+613 
-619 GSETHE
+619 
-625 AASGAREL
+625 
-633 PELNAAA
+633 
-640 GINCCCGDEKLFRRI
+640 
-655 IGMADMTSRAES
+655 
-667 LEKALDNSD
+667 
-676 WKEYAQTCTELC
+676 
-688 SAAAAV
+688 
-694 GAERLAQSAQYSA
+694 
-707 DLLAAGNIAELRS
+707 
-720 HERRLI
+720 
-726 SHCKSFDEAAAA
+726 
-738 YIQKYTENG
+738 
-747 EKY
+747 

>member
-1 MREIP
+1 
-6 ASQLR
+6 
-11 EGILRMLSDK
+11 MLSDK

-87 RKKKEAAYYL
+87 RKKKEAASYL

-460 YEPVGVFIE
+460 YEPVGGVHRE
-469 NRRAA
+469 PPCRQRSERGVSRAL
-474 SGQKEEYHERFR
+474 
-486 APGARILVVDDVKL
+486 PGAGSKDP
-500 NIDVIK
+500 
-506 GLLRLTQIRTESA
+506 G
-519 YSGRECLGLV
+519 SGRCE
-529 SRTHYDLIFMDHLM
+529 
-543 PDMDGI
+543 
-549 ETLKQLRAQDGSPNA
+549 
-564 GTPVIA
+564 
-570 LTANVMVGAR
+570 
-580 EKYAACGFTDY
+580 
-591 LAKPVQSDRL
+591 
-601 ESVLLEYLPREL
+601 
-613 ILPITP
+613 
-619 GSETHE
+619 
-625 AASGAREL
+625 
-633 PELNAAA
+633 
-640 GINCCCGDEKLFRRI
+640 
-655 IGMADMTSRAES
+655 
-667 LEKALDNSD
+667 
-676 WKEYAQTCTELC
+676 
-688 SAAAAV
+688 
-694 GAERLAQSAQYSA
+694 AQYRCHKGTAPSDA
-707 DLLAAGNIAELRS
+707 DTDRIRLQRARVPRAGFAYALRP
-720 HERRLI
+720 
-726 SHCKSFDEAAAA
+726 
-738 YIQKYTENG
+738 YIHGSSYA
-747 EKY
+747 

>member
-21 NKLRT
+21 SKLRT

-460 YEPVGVFIE
+460 YEPVGGVHRE
-469 NRRAA
+469 PPCRQRSERGVSRAL
-474 SGQKEEYHERFR
+474 
-486 APGARILVVDDVKL
+486 PGAGSKDP
-500 NIDVIK
+500 
-506 GLLRLTQIRTESA
+506 G
-519 YSGRECLGLV
+519 SGRCEAQHRCHKGTAPSDADTDRIRLQRARVPRAGFADAL
-529 SRTHYDLIFMDHLM
+529 R
-543 PDMDGI
+543 PDI
-549 ETLKQLRAQDGSPNA
+549 HGSS
-564 GTPVIA
+564 
-570 LTANVMVGAR
+570 
-580 EKYAACGFTDY
+580 YA
-591 LAKPVQSDRL
+591 
-601 ESVLLEYLPREL
+601 
-613 ILPITP
+613 
-619 GSETHE
+619 
-625 AASGAREL
+625 
-633 PELNAAA
+633 
-640 GINCCCGDEKLFRRI
+640 
-655 IGMADMTSRAES
+655 
-667 LEKALDNSD
+667 
-676 WKEYAQTCTELC
+676 
-688 SAAAAV
+688 
-694 GAERLAQSAQYSA
+694 
-707 DLLAAGNIAELRS
+707 
-720 HERRLI
+720 
-726 SHCKSFDEAAAA
+726 
-738 YIQKYTENG
+738 
-747 EKY
+747 

>member
-21 NKLRT
+21 SKLRT

-76 TLSLA
+76 TLFLA

-87 RKKKEAAYYL
+87 RKKKEAASYL

-140 CCVMFALDLI
+140 CYVMFALDLI

-427 KHLTEMMGGTI
+427 KRLTEMMGGTI

-460 YEPVGVFIE
+460 YEPVGGVHRE
-469 NRRAA
+469 PPCRQRSERGVSRAL
-474 SGQKEEYHERFR
+474 
-486 APGARILVVDDVKL
+486 PGAGSKDP
-500 NIDVIK
+500 
-506 GLLRLTQIRTESA
+506 G
-519 YSGRECLGLV
+519 SGRCEAQHRCHKGTAPSDADTDRIRLQRARVPRAGFADAL
-529 SRTHYDLIFMDHLM
+529 R
-543 PDMDGI
+543 PDI
-549 ETLKQLRAQDGSPNA
+549 HGSS
-564 GTPVIA
+564 
-570 LTANVMVGAR
+570 
-580 EKYAACGFTDY
+580 YA
-591 LAKPVQSDRL
+591 
-601 ESVLLEYLPREL
+601 
-613 ILPITP
+613 
-619 GSETHE
+619 
-625 AASGAREL
+625 
-633 PELNAAA
+633 
-640 GINCCCGDEKLFRRI
+640 
-655 IGMADMTSRAES
+655 
-667 LEKALDNSD
+667 
-676 WKEYAQTCTELC
+676 
-688 SAAAAV
+688 
-694 GAERLAQSAQYSA
+694 
-707 DLLAAGNIAELRS
+707 
-720 HERRLI
+720 
-726 SHCKSFDEAAAA
+726 
-738 YIQKYTENG
+738 
-747 EKY
+747 

>member
-21 NKLRT
+21 SKLRT

-87 RKKKEAAYYL
+87 RKKKEAASYL

-262 ESILSYAANIQSA
+262 ESILSYAVNIQSA

-285 ILDLSKIESGRLELL
+285 ILDLSKLQAGVTEMNMTVFDLSERLSGVISRFDILKENDGIIIKLE
-300 TAEYSTQQL
+300 AEDNIVINADIT
-309 MNDCYSM
+309 
-316 MIMRAEKKDL
+316 K
-326 LLEIKNDPQLPA
+326 LEQVVYNLINNA
-338 KLAGDEVRLRQVILN
+338 VTYTGDDNTVIVRLFRKEGGLIRF
-353 LLTNAVKYTSAGEV
+353 EV
-367 TMRVD
+367 TD
-372 FKHTAE
+372 HG
-378 NEIMLKISVRDTGM
+378 D
-392 GISQENQQNLFKA
+392 GIAPEYLPYIWDRYYKVSERNKTHKRA
-405 FRRLDEMT
+405 KM
-413 NRHIEGTG
+413 
-421 LGLNIT
+421 
-427 KHLTEMMGGTI
+427 
-438 AVRSTL
+438 
-444 GSGSEFT
+444 GSGIGLSIVKNVLEQHGFKYGADSE
-451 VEIPQRVVS
+451 
-460 YEPVGVFIE
+460 VGKGSTFWFE
-469 NRRAA
+469 AP
-474 SGQKEEYHERFR
+474 EYHEQPEPQPEQPR
-486 APGARILVVDDVKL
+486 LS
-500 NIDVIK
+500 
-506 GLLRLTQIRTESA
+506 LRLKKQTENK
-519 YSGRECLGLV
+519 E
-529 SRTHYDLIFMDHLM
+529 
-543 PDMDGI
+543 
-549 ETLKQLRAQDGSPNA
+549 
-564 GTPVIA
+564 
-570 LTANVMVGAR
+570 
-580 EKYAACGFTDY
+580 
-591 LAKPVQSDRL
+591 QSD
-601 ESVLLEYLPREL
+601 
-613 ILPITP
+613 
-619 GSETHE
+619 
-625 AASGAREL
+625 
-633 PELNAAA
+633 
-640 GINCCCGDEKLFRRI
+640 D
-655 IGMADMTSRAES
+655 TSR
-667 LEKALDNSD
+667 K
-676 WKEYAQTCTELC
+676 
-688 SAAAAV
+688 
-694 GAERLAQSAQYSA
+694 
-707 DLLAAGNIAELRS
+707 
-720 HERRLI
+720 
-726 SHCKSFDEAAAA
+726 
-738 YIQKYTENG
+738 
-747 EKY
+747 

>member
-87 RKKKEAAYYL
+87 RKKKEAASYL

-140 CCVMFALDLI
+140 CYVMFALDLI

-460 YEPVGVFIE
+460 YDPVGVFIE

-564 GTPVIA
+564 GTP
-570 LTANVMVGAR
+570 
-580 EKYAACGFTDY
+580 
-591 LAKPVQSDRL
+591 
-601 ESVLLEYLPREL
+601 
-613 ILPITP
+613 
-619 GSETHE
+619 
-625 AASGAREL
+625 
-633 PELNAAA
+633 
-640 GINCCCGDEKLFRRI
+640 RR
-655 IGMADMTSRAES
+655 
-667 LEKALDNSD
+667 
-676 WKEYAQTCTELC
+676 
-688 SAAAAV
+688 
-694 GAERLAQSAQYSA
+694 
-707 DLLAAGNIAELRS
+707 
-720 HERRLI
+720 RR
-726 SHCKSFDEAAAA
+726 
-738 YIQKYTENG
+738 N
-747 EKY
+747 